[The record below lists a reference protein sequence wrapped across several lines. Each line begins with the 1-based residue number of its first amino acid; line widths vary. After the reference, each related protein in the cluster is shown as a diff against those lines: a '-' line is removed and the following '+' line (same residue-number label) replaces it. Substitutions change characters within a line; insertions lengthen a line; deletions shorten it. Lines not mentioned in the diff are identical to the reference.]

1 MVRKLNIV
9 ININSKY
16 LFPARTMLFS
26 LAENCKEE
34 LNVFCLHRDL
44 SQKEI
49 DGLGKFITQKCHGK
63 LNAINMGEKYSD
75 MQSTIPHIS
84 IEAYFRLDAVHMLP
98 DSVDRFLYL
107 DCDLIVNGDI
117 TEFYHQS
124 FDGNLIVACPDLGIV
139 NEDYLNNLKQRDF
152 HFADGHIYFNSGV
165 ILFNAE
171 KIRHTFTIEDIHS
184 YVERYKDKLIYMDQ
198 DLLNVIYTG
207 KIKYADGNIYN
218 FQSHPYVEIGLDD
231 IREKNIVLVH
241 FCHHVKP
248 WNYRRFSKSK
258 WLFWKYAKNVGGIS
272 KGKYLLFR
280 AFNPICSFIWKNV
293 RELYVKIFDS

>member
-1 MVRKLNIV
+1 
-9 ININSKY
+9 
-16 LFPARTMLFS
+16 MLFS

-49 DGLGKFITQKCHGK
+49 DGLGKFIAQKCHGK

-75 MQSTIPHIS
+75 MHITFKHVS
-84 IEAYFRLDAVHMLP
+84 IETYFRLDAVHILP

-124 FDGNLIVACPDLGIV
+124 FDGNLIVACPDGA
-139 NEDYLNNLKQRDF
+139 LNDVSYMNTLKDRGF
-152 HFADGHIYFNSGV
+152 YFIDGHIYFNAGV

-171 KIRHTFTIEDIHS
+171 KIRQTFTIDDIHS

-198 DLLNVIYTG
+198 DLLNAIFTG
-207 KIKYADGNIYN
+207 KIKYADENIYN
-218 FQSHPYVEIGLDD
+218 FQLRPDTEIGLDN
-231 IREKNIVLVH
+231 IREKHIVLVH
-241 FCHHVKP
+241 FCHHIKP
-248 WNYRRFSKSK
+248 WKYRWFSKAK
-258 WLFWKYAKNVGGIS
+258 WLFWKYAQNAES
-272 KGKYLLFR
+272 SCKGKYLLFR
-280 AFNPICSFIWKNV
+280 VFNPICGFVWKNV
-293 RELYVKIFDS
+293 RDLYVRIFDS

>member
-1 MVRKLNIV
+1 MNIV

-49 DGLGKFITQKCHGK
+49 DGLGKFIAQKCHGK

-75 MQSTIPHIS
+75 MHITFKHVS
-84 IEAYFRLDAVHMLP
+84 IETYFRLDAVHILP
-98 DSVDRFLYL
+98 DSVDRLLYL

-124 FDGNLIVACPDLGIV
+124 FDENLIVACPQLGSK
-139 NEDYLNNLKQRDF
+139 EDHLYNLKQRDF
-152 HFADGHIYFNSGV
+152 HFADGHIYFNAGV

-171 KIRHTFTIEDIHS
+171 KIRQIYTIDDIHS
-184 YVERYKDKLIYMDQ
+184 YVERYKDKLIFMDQ
-198 DLLNVIYTG
+198 DLLNTIYTG
-207 KIKYADGNIYN
+207 KIKYADANIYN
-218 FQSHPYVEIGLDD
+218 NTIWDGKKED
-231 IREKNIVLVH
+231 INAIKENAIVVH
-241 FCHHVKP
+241 FIKKIKP
-248 WNYRRFSKSK
+248 WNYRWFSKAK
-258 WLFWKYAKNVGGIS
+258 WLFWKYAKNAGGSS
-272 KGKYLLFR
+272 KVKYLLFR
-280 AFNPICSFIWKNV
+280 VLNPTCILL
-293 RELYVKIFDS
+293 RKIAKPFYLKLKRLIKH